1 MRFEPPLYVP
11 AFTTVKDF
19 HYIHRENYKRSTQ
32 DRSTELPP
40 IQPLH
45 RRYLNTKKV
54 TSNKVIKMTTNF
66 SLTTPYRMGMNF
78 GSRSEVRKFSCK
90 ESKESLKTTE
100 KT

>member
-1 MRFEPPLYVP
+1 MKNNKETKRKHKEFVSRFEPPLYVP

-19 HYIHRENYKRSTQ
+19 HYNRKGNYKRSTQ

-45 RRYLNTKKV
+45 KRCLNTKKV
-54 TSNKVIKMTTNF
+54 TSNKVIKNTTNF

-78 GSRSEVRKFSCK
+78 W
-90 ESKESLKTTE
+90 LK
-100 KT
+100 K